1 MTGTPRRRGPLG
13 AIRRRPASRGQG
25 MVEFTLLVPLF
36 LIMLLGMI
44 ELGFAF
50 NHQLTLQYATRE
62 GARIGA
68 DLVDGTTGSCTPAIA
83 ATVDATIIEA
93 VDRIL
98 TSTGSPIPLSQVS
111 RIRIFKATST
121 GADSGLDNDW
131 IYTATLVA
139 DVNGTPLNFK
149 PGPTQTYSACNRSN
163 QVGNTSPSVVDSL
176 GISISYTYK
185 LTTPLAGALKL
196 IGGSQASSIAM
207 TDDTVMQFNP
217 TSN

>member
-1 MTGTPRRRGPLG
+1 MTSTPRRRGPLG
-13 AIRRRPASRGQG
+13 AIRRRPARRGQG

-98 TSTGSPIPLSQVS
+98 TSTG
-111 RIRIFKATST
+111 
-121 GADSGLDNDW
+121 ADSGLDNDW

-163 QVGNTSPSVVDSL
+163 QVGNTSPNVVDSL